1 VTSEARIPM
10 ENAVVLQ
17 DDELINEVY
26 LVLSPNKYLSINR
39 NSGKNISEDEML
51 DFCVALGAKIA
62 DMQ

>member
-1 VTSEARIPM
+1 M